1 MATQFQKNFSNEVNV
16 MTETEKKDLRDFE
29 KDIIE
34 FCSDNWNDLQT
45 NQKLL
50 DEFNKKREKMI
61 NTLFL
66 LLEWVRL
73 KQHNFLEI
81 NIIKKLS
88 TNIASKKSIR
98 R

>member
-1 MATQFQKNFSNEVNV
+1 